1 MQNEEHRLLTA
12 AASMALIGAIIGLG
26 KLLQSRERLTWRL
39 AIGRAITTSALAVAA
54 FSVLAW
60 IPGISIYAVIG
71 MGALLASL
79 GESFIEKLINR
90 SIGGKD

>member
-60 IPGISIYAVIG
+60 IPNISIYAVIG

-79 GESFIEKLINR
+79 GESFIERLINR